1 MTDDEINSGLFGH
14 KQEATISPQGIVQAP
29 ISQLVNEPKKQ
40 TRSTSSAPT
49 SQAQMPDV
57 TSLVNQ
63 ASEAQKE
70 LVKNVDQPKTKPALE
85 SLNEAYPWLGYA
97 GAAIGSLIA
106 GKTIQSLFGSD
117 NGEKPK
123 SSGISERTIR
133 KEPTLDVGLT
143 PANAIQLEKS
153 FPQFDGPA
161 NTPTEIEAIKNPTS
175 VVETPKVA
183 PTGVP
188 TPQTYQ
194 GSGLQQ
200 PSMTYGETTLNAPT
214 GAPSPLGSAPPAS
227 SNQPVVPS
235 PLNDK
240 QRLEKARA
248 DLAEFKLK
256 QAMDAATSTQKQ
268 QGKPLSD
275 ADSNLLKQSNKN
287 TMDKANEAALK
298 AASKPQPVPPV
309 PTAPAAPMVET
320 PMASPVTAAPDIAA
334 VPPPTAEASTQ
345 ATTTETKKP
354 AKSKAIPTFKTEAD
368 LPKDTVFRPDVGNLD
383 RSLANILG
391 TEGRLYAKDVLNEGK
406 MFGNYKGSDYNKKVG
421 NLVSAYGEEL
431 KKITPSIDL
440 TTRDGRI
447 AAGLPHTQNYG
458 PALGKA
464 AKVGGVLG
472 TLMTVA
478 QSANAKEALGNVA
491 ESLLP
496 IGMTPS
502 ELQSGK
508 LTAKQLKAFEEA
520 QKLGSPYRSV
530 PPPTR

>member
-1 MTDDEINSGLFGH
+1 MAKEFDAEGFRSAAKKEGWSEDFIQQQIDSHSAGLKGPATQPTKADVQIGGEYDWLIPALGTAATAYGLTKAANSDTAKNIFNSLKDMIGS
-14 KQEATISPQGIVQAP
+14 KQP
-29 ISQLVNEPKKQ
+29 ISGERIDPSFDGQQGPTVEQPEYAPRKFTPADVTDVSSRPAGTDRLQLTGPAPNV
-40 TRSTSSAPT
+40 SAPT
-49 SQAQMPDV
+49 SV
-57 TSLVNQ
+57 I
-63 ASEAQKE
+63 
-70 LVKNVDQPKTKPALE
+70 QPPA
-85 SLNEAYPWLGYA
+85 P
-97 GAAIGSLIA
+97 
-106 GKTIQSLFGSD
+106 
-117 NGEKPK
+117 
-123 SSGISERTIR
+123 
-133 KEPTLDVGLT
+133 
-143 PANAIQLEKS
+143 
-153 FPQFDGPA
+153 
-161 NTPTEIEAIKNPTS
+161 
-175 VVETPKVA
+175 VA
-183 PTGVP
+183 PT
-188 TPQTYQ
+188 
-194 GSGLQQ
+194 
-200 PSMTYGETTLNAPT
+200 APD
-214 GAPSPLGSAPPAS
+214 APPATS
-227 SNQPVVPS
+227 SEPVAPA
-235 PLNDK
+235 PLTDK

-320 PMASPVTAAPDIAA
+320 PMASPVTAAPDMAA

-345 ATTTETKKP
+345 ATTKETKKP
-354 AKSKAIPTFKTEAD
+354 AKSKAIPTFKTESD
-368 LPKDTVFRPDVGNLD
+368 IPKGMVFRPDVGNLD
-383 RSLANILG
+383 RSLVNILG
-391 TEGRLYAKDVLNEGK
+391 TEGRLHAKDVLNEGQ
-406 MFGNYKGSDYNKKVG
+406 MFGNYKGTDYNKKVSD
-421 NLVSAYGEEL
+421 LVGAYGEEL

-440 TTRDGRI
+440 TTRDGRV

-464 AKVGGVLG
+464 VKVGGVLG